1 MSVPDFLLDEH
12 ITPVIQSQLAAR
24 EPGIHILA
32 IGQPSA
38 PPKGTPD
45 PELLRWIEQHGYLL
59 VTANRASMPAHL
71 RAHLAAGHHVPGILI
86 LPRQWDLG
94 RVLDELQLI
103 WAATLPGVY
112 RDPITYLAVRR

>member
-12 ITPVIQSQLAAR
+12 ITPVIQAQLAAR
-24 EPGIHILA
+24 EPGIRVLV
-32 IGQPSA
+32 IGQPGV

-59 VTANRASMPAHL
+59 VTANRASMPVHL
-71 RAHLAAGHHVPGILI
+71 SAHLAAGHHVPGILI

-94 RVLDELQLI
+94 RVLDELHLI
-103 WAATLPGVY
+103 WAASLPDEF
-112 RDPITYLAVRR
+112 RDRIVYLAVRR